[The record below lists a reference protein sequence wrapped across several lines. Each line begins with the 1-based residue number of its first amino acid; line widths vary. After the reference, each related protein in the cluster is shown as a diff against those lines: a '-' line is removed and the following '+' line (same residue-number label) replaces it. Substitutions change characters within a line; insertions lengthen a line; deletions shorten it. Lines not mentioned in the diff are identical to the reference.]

1 MALPA
6 LAAILLVQ
14 SARLLPG
21 EYFAERSRAAMRDQ
35 RCVASIYFAREGIAW
50 DPKNPDLYFYLG
62 LARQGQGD
70 RMQDERARMSFY
82 NDAVKA
88 FEQARA
94 ILPQEKLYAVELAT
108 ALGALGR
115 FEEAEWAFY
124 DARQLDPKSVCLY
137 KSYEG
142 HLRLWAGTPPGAA
155 SDNEAT
161 P

>member
-14 SARLLPG
+14 SVRLLPG

-35 RCVASIYFAREGIAW
+35 QCIQSINFAREGITW
-50 DPKNPDLYFYLG
+50 DPKNPDLHFYLG
-62 LARQGQGD
+62 LARQGQAD
-70 RMQDERARMSFY
+70 RMQDDRARRSFY
-82 NDAVKA
+82 TAAIDAFA
-88 FEQARA
+88 QAHA
-94 ILPQEKLYAVELAT
+94 LLPQEKLYAVELAT
-108 ALGALGR
+108 ALGAVGR

-124 DARQLDPKSVCLY
+124 EARQLDPKSVCLY

-142 HLRLWAGTPPGAA
+142 HLRLWAGTSTEADAGA
-155 SDNEAT
+155 ERT